1 MTNDQIIQHSHA
13 LAPSLGRIQYLALV
27 VGLLG
32 IVGAVGGYSSH
43 PDQFFQSYLLS
54 YVYWMGLT
62 MGSLGVLMMHHLAG
76 GRWGFSIRRLLEAG
90 TRTLPVMI
98 ILFIPVIVGLHT
110 LYEWTHLD
118 VVKADPI
125 LSKKQGYLNESSFL
139 WRQVFYFA
147 LWGVM
152 AFLLNRWS
160 SQQDTTV
167 ETHPTRRMQR
177 LSGIGI
183 LVYALSMTLAAVDWI
198 MSLEPHW
205 FSTIFSA
212 IYILGQ
218 MLLTW
223 AFVVIVGAPLSQS
236 APLNA
241 LLTNERLRDL
251 GTFMLAFVML
261 WTYTSF
267 SQLLIT
273 WGANLPEEISWYLTR
288 LKGSWLT
295 VGYLIIGFHFLLPFV
310 LLVSSRI
317 KARIPIL
324 VTIALGLMLMRLVD
338 LYWITAP
345 AFDKSGIDIHWL
357 DVALPVGMGGIWVSV
372 FFWHLKRRSLVALND
387 PRFDYPSGDGD
398 DRTHG

>member
-1 MTNDQIIQHSHA
+1 MTNDQIIQHSQA

-32 IVGAVGGYSSH
+32 IVGAVVGYSSH

-118 VVKADPI
+118 VVEADPI

-387 PRFDYPSGDGD
+387 PRFDYPPGDGD
-398 DRTHG
+398 DHTHG

>member
-1 MTNDQIIQHSHA
+1 MTNDQIIQHSQA

-32 IVGAVGGYSSH
+32 IVGAVVGYSSH

-152 AFLLNRWS
+152 AFLLPRWS

-198 MSLEPHW
+198 MSQEPHW
-205 FSTIFSA
+205 FSTIFRA

-223 AFVVIVGAPLSQS
+223 AFVVIVVRPC
-236 APLNA
+236 
-241 LLTNERLRDL
+241 RK
-251 GTFMLAFVML
+251 V
-261 WTYTSF
+261 
-267 SQLLIT
+267 
-273 WGANLPEEISWYLTR
+273 
-288 LKGSWLT
+288 
-295 VGYLIIGFHFLLPFV
+295 
-310 LLVSSRI
+310 
-317 KARIPIL
+317 
-324 VTIALGLMLMRLVD
+324 
-338 LYWITAP
+338 
-345 AFDKSGIDIHWL
+345 
-357 DVALPVGMGGIWVSV
+357 
-372 FFWHLKRRSLVALND
+372 RR
-387 PRFDYPSGDGD
+387 
-398 DRTHG
+398 

>member
-1 MTNDQIIQHSHA
+1 MTNDQIIQHSQA

-32 IVGAVGGYSSH
+32 IVGAVVGYSSH

-118 VVKADPI
+118 VVEADPI

>member
-1 MTNDQIIQHSHA
+1 MTNDQIIQHSQA

-32 IVGAVGGYSSH
+32 IGGAVVGYSSH

-118 VVKADPI
+118 VVEADPI

>member
-1 MTNDQIIQHSHA
+1 MTNDQIIQHSQA

-32 IVGAVGGYSSH
+32 IGGAVVGYSSH

-118 VVKADPI
+118 VVEADPI

-357 DVALPVGMGGIWVSV
+357 DLALPVGMGGIWVSV

>member
-1 MTNDQIIQHSHA
+1 MTNDQIIQHSQA

-32 IVGAVGGYSSH
+32 IVGAVVGYSSH

-118 VVKADPI
+118 VVEADPI

-357 DVALPVGMGGIWVSV
+357 DLALPVGMGGIWVSV

>member
-1 MTNDQIIQHSHA
+1 
-13 LAPSLGRIQYLALV
+13 
-27 VGLLG
+27 
-32 IVGAVGGYSSH
+32 
-43 PDQFFQSYLLS
+43 
-54 YVYWMGLT
+54 
-62 MGSLGVLMMHHLAG
+62 
-76 GRWGFSIRRLLEAG
+76 
-90 TRTLPVMI
+90 
-98 ILFIPVIVGLHT
+98 
-110 LYEWTHLD
+110 
-118 VVKADPI
+118 
-125 LSKKQGYLNESSFL
+125 
-139 WRQVFYFA
+139 
-147 LWGVM
+147 M

-183 LVYALSMTLAAVDWI
+183 LVYALSMPLAAVDWI

-310 LLVSSRI
+310 LLVSSRS

-338 LYWITAP
+338 LYRITAP

-357 DVALPVGMGGIWVSV
+357 DLALPVGMGGIWVSV

>member
-1 MTNDQIIQHSHA
+1 MTNDQIIQHSQA

-32 IVGAVGGYSSH
+32 IVGAVVGYSSH

-76 GRWGFSIRRLLEAG
+76 GRCGFSIRRLLEAG

-118 VVKADPI
+118 VGEADPI

>member
-1 MTNDQIIQHSHA
+1 MTNDQIIQHSQA
-13 LAPSLGRIQYLALV
+13 LAPGLNRAQNLALV
-27 VGLLG
+27 VGLIG
-32 IVGAVGGYSSH
+32 IVGTAVGYKGNE
-43 PDQFFQSYLLS
+43 DQFFQSYLLS
-54 YVYWMGLT
+54 YVYWISLT
-62 MGSLGVLMMHHLAG
+62 MGSLLVLMVHHVAG

-90 TRTLPVMI
+90 TRTLPLMI
-98 ILFIPVIVGLHT
+98 VLFIPIVVGLHS
-110 LYEWTHLD
+110 LYEWTHLE
-118 VVKADPI
+118 VVEADEI
-125 LSKKQGYLNESSFL
+125 LSAKKGYLNETAFVY
-139 WRQVFYFA
+139 RNAIYFVIWA
-147 LWGVM
+147 VM
-152 AFLLNRWS
+152 AYLLNRWS
-160 SQQDTTV
+160 SQQDGMV
-167 ETHPTRRMQR
+167 ATHPTRWMQR

-183 LVYALSMTLAAVDWI
+183 LIYAISMTLASVDWI

-223 AFVVIVGAPLSQS
+223 AFMVIVGVPLSRTR
-236 APLNA
+236 PLNV
-241 LLTNERLRDL
+241 LLTNDRLRDL

-267 SQLLIT
+267 SQLLII

-295 VGYLIIGFHFLLPFV
+295 VGYLMIGFHFGLPFV

-317 KARIPIL
+317 KARLPIL
-324 VTIALGLMLMRLVD
+324 VTIAFGLMFMRLVD

-345 AFDKSGIDIHWL
+345 AFDKSGLDIHWL
-357 DVALPVGMGGIWVSV
+357 DIALPVGMGGIWISV

-387 PRFDYPSGDGD
+387 PRFEYPAGDQD
-398 DRTHG
+398 DSHG